1 MALVEVTRQYYE
13 GKKLKQSDLLCVLT
27 SIADNSV
34 SKVYRVL
41 NSGEFEEQPRNHPKQ
56 HTYQIYRVATAG
68 DMSLLLRKLE
78 KQSKSYLV
86 YGLPQR
92 DIEPGKTFR
101 RQKINFIDRKTRWL
115 ILDFDEILPPSWTPR
130 TSPKDTFEQ
139 LWSAIGKAPGI
150 PEELPP
156 SVWHLSNSW
165 GDASKECP
173 KVHVFAR
180 LDNPVEVQK
189 LRAWAKQVKKENKL
203 DIDPA
208 IYQRAQ
214 PIYTARPRL
223 IGSSSKVKKLNDL
236 QRIYTKKSGTPII
249 SSDIILNIRGM
260 RDAQIPTEREGDQE
274 VFDYIIARLND
285 EGRVYQNRE
294 GYKYDVQCPLE
305 SEHSGG
311 RHNHTSTTIWAPHNS
326 YGSAFKCQ
334 HANSHTGG
342 RNGWE
347 WFIRELCSEG
357 VLDNR
362 EIHRIR
368 QDSARSEF
376 KLDEKHR
383 SNWSVD
389 EIQSNYI
396 YIESTDQ
403 AYSISTETLLST
415 SGISNLHRKVWASA
429 EDKHSGLKP
438 LKGMDAMMIS
448 NSHHEGCKVVVA
460 ERWDPRSSSLISKQG
475 NMSYL
480 NSWRGFRLKPVAGN
494 VRPFHRHIAF
504 ICPDPKEAEALTDFL
519 AHMIQCPWERP
530 TWSPVHV
537 SPTQGLGRGLLH
549 TLIESIT
556 SPYSVTVTPQELFE
570 SPYNIYLKNTLWI
583 GVEETETKSAKG
595 ANPRLK
601 ELVTARTANINP
613 KYGKQLPSYPL
624 YARLFFMTNAI
635 DALPIEESDRRFWVI
650 GPSEPGYRPKAGS
663 YYQKFAVWIDQAAN
677 QSAILHD
684 LLHRDISKFRFGQ
697 IPFKTK
703 LKEQMREATRLPSEK
718 ALKFIRDSDQFP
730 GIAPSGIIIK
740 WIDEWLDHNRL
751 HATETEIK
759 QVISTLPMLH
769 KNQLFSVRNKKMR
782 FRVLGDHKDFR
793 KNVVVRRE
801 WEHYLDHEDMLTWE

>member
-56 HTYQIYRVATAG
+56 HTYQIFRVPEAA

-101 RQKINFIDRKTRWL
+101 RQKVNFIDRKTRWL
-115 ILDFDEILPPSWTPR
+115 IIDFDEILPPSWTPDTPPR
-130 TSPKDTFEQ
+130 DTFEQ
-139 LWSAIGKAPGI
+139 LWTSIGKAPGI
-150 PEELPP
+150 PEDVPP

-165 GDASKECP
+165 GDAAKECP
-173 KVHVFAR
+173 KVHAFVR

-189 LRAWAKQVKKENKL
+189 LRAWAKQVKEDNKL

-214 PIYTARPRL
+214 PIYTARPKL
-223 IGSSSKVKKLNDL
+223 IGGMRADKLNKI

-260 RDAQIPTEREGDQE
+260 RDAQVPTERAGDQE
-274 VFDYIIARLND
+274 LFDYVRGRLED
-285 EGRVYQNRE
+285 EGQIYQARE
-294 GYKYDVQCPLE
+294 GNKFDVVCPLG

-311 RHNHTSTTIWAPHNS
+311 SDNHTSSTIWAPDHGKGPS
-326 YGSAFKCQ
+326 FHCQ
-334 HANSHTGG
+334 HANTHIGG
-342 RNGWE
+342 RNGWQ
-347 WFIRELCSEG
+347 WYLNQLVKSKIISQAR
-357 VLDNR
+357 
-362 EIHRIR
+362 IHRIY
-368 QDSARSEF
+368 QATAKSEF
-376 KLDEKHR
+376 KLDEKHI
-383 SNWSVD
+383 SNWSTD

-396 YIESTDQ
+396 YLQSTGD
-403 AYSISTETLLST
+403 AYSVSAETLLNPAT
-415 SGISNLHRKVWASA
+415 LSNLHRRVWASS
-429 EDKHSGLKP
+429 EDKHSGIKP
-438 LKGMDAMMIS
+438 LKGMDALMVS

-460 ERWDPRSSSLISKQG
+460 ERWDPRSSSLISITNGKT
-475 NMSYL
+475 YL

-494 VRPFHRHIAF
+494 IKPFYRHIAF
-504 ICPDPKEAEALTDFL
+504 ICPDPKEAEALADFL

-663 YYQKFAVWIDQAAN
+663 YYEKFAVWIDQESN

-684 LLHRDISKFRFGQ
+684 LLYRDISKFSFGH

-703 LKEQMREATRLPSEK
+703 LKEQMREATRLPTEK
-718 ALKFIRDSDQFP
+718 ALHFIRESNQFP
-730 GIAPSGIIIK
+730 DIAPSVVVVK
-740 WIDEWLDHNRL
+740 WLEEWLDHHRQ
-751 HATETEIK
+751 HASETEIK
-759 QVISTLPMLH
+759 QVISTLPFLQ
-769 KNQLFSVRNKKMR
+769 KNKQFRIRKKMLR
-782 FRVLGDHKDFR
+782 FRVLREHRNYK
-793 KNVVVRRE
+793 KAVVIRRE
-801 WEHYLDHEDMLTWE
+801 WEEYLDHEDMLTWE